1 MKKVGYLG
9 PPGTFTEAAA
19 RKYAGGR
26 PVELVC
32 CQSLP
37 QIVTSV
43 EKGQL
48 DEGVV
53 PLENSIEGAVNQ
65 ILDLV
70 AQTPGIKFCG
80 EVILN
85 IRHSLLVRPGIDRA
99 SIKKVMSH
107 PQALAQCREYL
118 ASHLPGIET
127 ADTSSTAQ
135 AASIVAGSA
144 EPWAAIGNDLAARDY
159 GLEIVAADIQD
170 SSDNATRFIV
180 LSVDDA
186 CPGPRCRTSI
196 IVIAKDRPGSLY
208 GILREFALR
217 EINLTR
223 IESRPVKKRL
233 GQYMFFIDMEGHRED
248 PMVYEALMAISGKA
262 DYLRVLG
269 SYPLDLSVPR
279 AGEDS
284 SPDPVTL
291 QEARAEIDL
300 VDSQIVDLIG
310 IRTRLVDKI
319 GALKKDPERVR
330 DAGREEE
337 VIRRVRSVAAA
348 KGADPEMI
356 EKIYRI
362 MISSYVKMQKKKIRK
377 RLYINIKN
385 KIKTE
390 TGL

>member
-1 MKKVGYLG
+1 MKKTGYLG
-9 PPGTFTEAAA
+9 PRGTFTEAAA

-26 PVELVC
+26 SVELVC

-37 QIVTSV
+37 QIVSMV
-43 EKGQL
+43 DSGAL

-70 AQTPGIKFCG
+70 AQTPGVKFCG

-85 IRHSLLVRPGIDRA
+85 IRHSLLVRPGTGREG
-99 SIKKVMSH
+99 IKKVLSH

-118 ASHLPGIET
+118 AAHFPGIET

-135 AASIVAGSA
+135 AASIVAGSSG
-144 EPWAAIGNDLAARDY
+144 PWAAIGNDLAAGDY
-159 GLEIVAADIQD
+159 GLEVLAEDIQD

-180 LSVDDA
+180 LSRDDA
-186 CPGPRCRTSI
+186 CSGSLCRTSI
-196 IVIAKDRPGSLY
+196 IAIARDRPGALY

-233 GQYMFFIDMEGHRED
+233 GQYMFFIDLEGRRDD
-248 PMVYEALMAISGKA
+248 PAVDEAMKAIAGKA
-262 DYLRVLG
+262 GYLRILG
-269 SYPLDLSVPR
+269 SYPADLSAPRGGEEVP
-279 AGEDS
+279 AG
-284 SPDPVTL
+284 PLTL

-319 GALKKDPERVR
+319 GALKKDPDSVR

-337 VIRRVRSVAAA
+337 VLRRVRSVAAA
-348 KGADPEMI
+348 KGADPEMV
-356 EKIYRI
+356 ESIYRI

-377 RLYINIKN
+377 IKQN
-385 KIKTE
+385 KTE

>member
-1 MKKVGYLG
+1 MKKIGYLG
-9 PPGTFTEAAA
+9 PRGTFTEAAA
-19 RKYAGGR
+19 RKYAGGG

-32 CQSLP
+32 CRSLP
-37 QIVTSV
+37 QIVNMVDS
-43 EKGQL
+43 GGL

-70 AQTPGIKFCG
+70 AQTPGVKFCG
-80 EVILN
+80 EVVLN
-85 IRHSLLVRPGIDRA
+85 IRHSLLARPGIGMGG
-99 SIKKVMSH
+99 IEKVLSH

-127 ADTSSTAQ
+127 ADTASTAQ
-135 AASIVAGSA
+135 AAGIVAASP
-144 EPWAAIGNDLAARDY
+144 EPWAAIGNQAAAWDY
-159 GLEIVAADIQD
+159 GLEILASDIQD

-180 LSVDDA
+180 LSKGDA

-196 IVIAKDRPGSLY
+196 IVIARDRPGALY

-217 EINLTR
+217 EINLNR

-233 GQYMFFIDMEGHRED
+233 GQYMFFIDLEGHRED
-248 PMVYEALMAISGKA
+248 PNVDDAMKSIAGKA
-262 DYLRVLG
+262 GYLRILG
-269 SYPLDLSVPR
+269 SYPADQSVPHGR
-279 AGEDS
+279 EDV
-284 SPDPVTL
+284 PAVPLTL

-319 GALKKDPERVR
+319 GALKKDPDSVR

-337 VIRRVRSVAAA
+337 VLRRVRSVAAL

-356 EKIYRI
+356 ERLYRI
-362 MISSYVKMQKKKIRK
+362 MISNYVKMQKKKIR
-377 RLYINIKN
+377 RIIN
-385 KIKTE
+385 
-390 TGL
+390 